1 MLKKMRRRFMLS
13 AMAAFGAV
21 MLVIVIGINA
31 VNYAQTRSVQ
41 DDLIRNL
48 LEYEQRALTEP
59 KKPRPPIGE
68 MPGRGPEDE

>member
-59 KKPRPPIGE
+59 KKPRPPIG
-68 MPGRGPEDE
+68 